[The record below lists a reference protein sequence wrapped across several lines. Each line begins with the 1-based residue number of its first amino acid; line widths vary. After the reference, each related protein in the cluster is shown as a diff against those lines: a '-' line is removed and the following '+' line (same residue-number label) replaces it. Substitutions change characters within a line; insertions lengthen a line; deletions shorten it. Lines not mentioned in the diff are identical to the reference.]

1 MASAHCMSLLVCLC
15 ARPQLPNLS
24 GLRPPSEERE
34 TTSLLEG
41 IRGAGERAA
50 ARFVERATEEW
61 RCRNG
66 TLPDLEALEEQL
78 DRLELEFYG
87 LLPRVLEVPLF
98 GRRRCRGA
106 RGRTPDSCGR
116 DPLVV
121 ALQRYG
127 VPFRQAAKVIAAV
140 IRIWTAALARGEAVE
155 LPGGRGAF
163 RNGHFRWKPQAGLFP
178 SGRLPFLPERFV
190 HPKSNEEVTCE
201 RCGSPW
207 FLEAEF
213 CRYSAGSYGQRVGGD
228 IRAVGPPQNTH
239 VCLCG
244 YPRTPQLPGRRYDDD
259 GQNFRDAIAAAQ
271 KRAGAAEAYF
281 QKECDA
287 LAEGAATQG
296 NLARVQRRLDELEAL
311 VKSFSGQVEHLSPKR
326 NRHSRQPKQPD

>member
-1 MASAHCMSLLVCLC
+1 MGDSLRICPACHGTWFRRAGFGRYERWQRWHLVMASAHDMSLLVCLC
-15 ARPQLPNLS
+15 GRPQLPNLS
-24 GLRPPSEERE
+24 GLRPPTEDRE

-41 IRGAGERAA
+41 IRVGELAA
-50 ARFVERATEEW
+50 ARFVERAAEDW
-61 RCRNG
+61 HCRNG
-66 TLPDLEALEEQL
+66 TLRDLEALEEQL
-78 DRLELEFYG
+78 DRLELEFYR

-178 SGRLPFLPERFV
+178 SGRLPYLSAGP
-190 HPKSNEEVTCE
+190 
-201 RCGSPW
+201 CGSW
-207 FLEAEF
+207 KVMKTDSDEAGF
-213 CRYSAGSYGQRVGGD
+213 
-228 IRAVGPPQNTH
+228 H
-239 VCLCG
+239 
-244 YPRTPQLPGRRYDDD
+244 PR
-259 GQNFRDAIAAAQ
+259 I
-271 KRAGAAEAYF
+271 
-281 QKECDA
+281 
-287 LAEGAATQG
+287 
-296 NLARVQRRLDELEAL
+296 
-311 VKSFSGQVEHLSPKR
+311 
-326 NRHSRQPKQPD
+326 